1 MRKIAAAILAVPV
14 LAAIYLPV
22 LRRPGVAI
30 RAGLA
35 AGAGLLILVAAL
47 GTLPRTASALPP
59 VTAGP
64 VAAERFGPNVE
75 SREALGGPVAFNFAT
90 PMDEASVAAAI
101 TVDPETP
108 VTLAWLDGG
117 RTLMVSPQ
125 GAWAPETYY
134 TITVGASARDTAGVP
149 LPGSLQTAFYTRGPT
164 GARIVATAPLAGG
177 RVAPDTAFIVAFDRP
192 VDVAAA
198 RAAFRIEP
206 PVAGDL
212 QGDAAVGPT
221 EKLTFLPA
229 DGLASG
235 TRYTVSIAGR
245 LVDTDGA
252 PVAAIQPLVVETI
265 VAPTVVR
272 FRPRAGTEGV
282 DPGVDISVRFT
293 RPMNKAVTQRAF
305 VMTAGGAALA
315 GDYLWAENDTVLVF
329 HPRDPLP
336 WDTDVVMSVTADA
349 AGADGTPIAAPVTA
363 RFTTAAKPAATPAAT
378 PTPTP
383 QTTSAPTPKPTPGT
397 VPPKVTPKPTPA
409 PTPEPTPKSTPK
421 PTPSAS
427 AASSS
432 GGGGPWASAERYY
445 LSLMNC
451 TRGGGLVTA
460 SGACSSPGG
469 SGIAPLVLDAGIS
482 DTVSRPYAKLLATT
496 AVCSHFDGGNPGDRL
511 RTAGYTSY
519 RWAENLGCESA
530 PSAIASALG
539 TQLYFQSE
547 RSWSPPGGHWVNMMN
562 SAYTRVGIGV
572 WISGGQIRIVIDF
585 YHP

>member
-14 LAAIYLPV
+14 LAAIYFPV
-22 LRRPGVAI
+22 LRRRGVAI
-30 RAGLA
+30 RASLA
-35 AGAGLLILVAAL
+35 VGAGLLIVVAAL

-64 VAAERFGPNVE
+64 VAPERFGPNVE
-75 SREALGGPVAFNFAT
+75 SRESLGGPVAFDFAT

-101 TVDPETP
+101 SIDPETP

-134 TITVGASARDTAGVP
+134 TITVGAAARDSAGAP
-149 LPGSLQTAFYTRGPT
+149 LVGSLQTAFYTRGLT
-164 GARIVATAPLAGG
+164 GARIVATGPLPDG

-206 PVAGDL
+206 PVTGDL

-229 DGLASG
+229 EGLAPG

-245 LVDTDGA
+245 LLDTDGA
-252 PVAAIQPLVVETI
+252 PVAAIQPLVVET
-265 VAPTVVR
+265 VVTPTVVR
-272 FRPRAGTEGV
+272 FRPRAGTEDV
-282 DPGVDISVRFT
+282 DPAADISVRFT
-293 RPMNKAVTQRAF
+293 RPMSKAVTQRAF
-305 VMTAGGAALA
+305 VVTAGGAALA

-329 HPRDPLP
+329 KPRDPLP
-336 WDTDVVMSVTADA
+336 QDADVVMSVTADA

-363 RFTTAAKPAATPAAT
+363 RFTTAALPAATPAAT
-378 PTPTP
+378 PKATP
-383 QTTSAPTPKPTPGT
+383 APTPKPTPGT
-397 VPPKVTPKPTPA
+397 VPPKATTKPTPKTTPAPTPKPTP
-409 PTPEPTPKSTPK
+409 TPA
-421 PTPSAS
+421 PSAS
-427 AASSS
+427 TAGSS

-445 LSLMNC
+445 LGLLNC

-460 SGACSSPGG
+460 TGACSSPGG

-511 RTAGYTSY
+511 RNAGYTSY

-562 SAYTRVGIGV
+562 PAYTRVGIGV
-572 WISGGQIRIVIDF
+572 WVSGGQIRIVIDF

>member
-35 AGAGLLILVAAL
+35 VGAGLLILVAAL

-64 VAAERFGPNVE
+64 VAPERFGPNVE
-75 SREALGGPVAFNFAT
+75 SREALGGPVAFDFAT
-90 PMDEASVAAAI
+90 PMDEASVGTAI
-101 TVDPETP
+101 SIDPETP
-108 VTLAWLDGG
+108 VALAWLDGG

-134 TITVGASARDTAGVP
+134 TITIGASARDATGVALSGP
-149 LPGSLQTAFYTRGPT
+149 LQTAFYTRGPT
-164 GARIVATAPLAGG
+164 GARIVATAPLPDG

-245 LVDTDGA
+245 LVDVDGA

-265 VAPTVVR
+265 VTPTVTR
-272 FRPRAGTEGV
+272 FRPRAGTEDV

-293 RPMNKAVTQRAF
+293 RPMSKAVTQRAF
-305 VMTAGGAALA
+305 VVTAGGAALA

-329 HPRDPLP
+329 NPRDPLP
-336 WDTDVVMSVTADA
+336 WDTDVVMSLTADA

-378 PTPTP
+378 PQATP
-383 QTTSAPTPKPTPGT
+383 APTPKPTPGT
-397 VPPKVTPKPTPA
+397 VTPKATPKPTPKATPA
-409 PTPEPTPKSTPK
+409 PTPKPTPK
-421 PTPSAS
+421 PTPSSSTAG
-427 AASSS
+427 SS

-445 LSLMNC
+445 LSLLNC

-460 SGACSSPGG
+460 AGACSSPGG

-511 RTAGYTSY
+511 RRAGYTSY

-562 SAYTRVGIGV
+562 PAYTRVGIGV
-572 WISGGQIRIVIDF
+572 WVSGGQIRIVIDF